1 MEPSAVKAWMSG
13 DPVTLD
19 PDASALE
26 ALELM
31 VDRAIR
37 HLPVVDA
44 GRRLVG
50 IVSLEDLR
58 AALPGPIGLRTPL
71 PPEARQ
77 SALEWRIA
85 DVMSHAPLTVLADA
99 ELGEAAERM
108 AEARIGCL
116 PVVSEEGELEAILT
130 ETDLLHALA
139 TLLWAES
146 RRLPRE
152 VEPLEALAAELAAE
166 RDRLRAGLGQ
176 RRGSGF
182 EALAGRRLAALER
195 GLERAAQGRF
205 GRCERCGAS
214 IPAARL
220 RALPAT
226 TECIR
231 CARGASREG

>member
-1 MEPSAVKAWMSG
+1 
-13 DPVTLD
+13 
-19 PDASALE
+19 
-26 ALELM
+26 
-31 VDRAIR
+31 
-37 HLPVVDA
+37 
-44 GRRLVG
+44 
-50 IVSLEDLR
+50 
-58 AALPGPIGLRTPL
+58 
-71 PPEARQ
+71 
-77 SALEWRIA
+77 
-85 DVMSHAPLTVLADA
+85 
-99 ELGEAAERM
+99 
-108 AEARIGCL
+108 
-116 PVVSEEGELEAILT
+116 
-130 ETDLLHALA
+130 
-139 TLLWAES
+139 
-146 RRLPRE
+146 

-231 CARGASREG
+231 CARGAPREG